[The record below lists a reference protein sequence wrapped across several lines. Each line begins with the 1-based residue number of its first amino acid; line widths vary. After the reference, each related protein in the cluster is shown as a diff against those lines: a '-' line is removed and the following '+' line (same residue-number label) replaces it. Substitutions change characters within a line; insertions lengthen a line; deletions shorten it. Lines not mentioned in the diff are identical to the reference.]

1 MSTDPTIYGIV
12 AEFETPTA
20 LVEATRAARDAGY
33 WRMEAYS
40 PFPIEEVAEL
50 LNFHRTRVP
59 FVVLIGGIIGCLGG
73 FYMQYYACVISY
85 PLNVGGRPFDSWP
98 AFIPIT
104 FELTILCAAL
114 AAVFGMLGM
123 NGLPMPYHPLFNV
136 PEFARASQD
145 RFFLSI
151 QARDPKFD
159 LVRTGEFLASLNP
172 MEVKIVPS

>member
-1 MSTDPTIYGIV
+1 MSIEPPIHGLV
-12 AEFETPTA
+12 AEFESTAA
-20 LVEATRAARDAGY
+20 LVEATRAAHNEGY
-33 WRMEAYS
+33 RRIEAYS
-40 PFPIEEVAEL
+40 PFPIEEIAEIL
-50 LNFHRTRVP
+50 DFRKTRVP
-59 FVVLIGGIIGCLGG
+59 LVVLIGGIIGCIAG

-85 PLNVGGRPFDSWP
+85 PLNVGGRPFNSWP

-104 FELTILCAAL
+104 FELTILCASL
-114 AAVFGMLGM
+114 AAVFGMLAM

-145 RFFLSI
+145 RFFLSV

-172 MEVKIVPS
+172 MEVKIVPN